1 MVSLAKQAMRQRPTY
16 ETLVRDTILNP
27 RDKINLPNRTATLL
41 RSTQK
46 LNQFDDES
54 FLDLDEENKRIAAER
69 MQQMEFTRL
78 VKDSKD
84 KDIQT
89 EKASQDPR
97 SDDSTGPTTQYGGS
111 SSSYG
116 RAPPS
121 PKQRSHN
128 PWATHVGPKLQTH
141 FNKQTSD
148 TTLPTPHGKPTV
160 YSPGKGI
167 HTATQPQPEIPSKFD
182 HTIDEDVK
190 TTGEKIKKELDQRE
204 NVKRMKRT
212 QIAEAATDDLDMADN
227 TYVAKMAKGKKK
239 KDKGLKYEETARS
252 IKLKIDKYGDK
263 LAGDS
268 APKNVSTGKKKLHKK
283 GKGKVEK
290 EETKVEEAPPTSYSM
305 KTDQMTGNKVRLERP
320 KAAPKTAPKAAP
332 KAEPK
337 AAPKAAPEQKFP
349 SRVNIQN
356 CREILLHAVNKN
368 EIRGPLAAEIRQ
380 LENELVDKSGYTGP
394 RRSRREI
401 TRRLQ
406 EIYQEVRM
414 RLKS

>member
-1 MVSLAKQAMRQRPTY
+1 
-16 ETLVRDTILNP
+16 
-27 RDKINLPNRTATLL
+27 
-41 RSTQK
+41 
-46 LNQFDDES
+46 
-54 FLDLDEENKRIAAER
+54 
-69 MQQMEFTRL
+69 
-78 VKDSKD
+78 
-84 KDIQT
+84 
-89 EKASQDPR
+89 
-97 SDDSTGPTTQYGGS
+97 
-111 SSSYG
+111 
-116 RAPPS
+116 
-121 PKQRSHN
+121 
-128 PWATHVGPKLQTH
+128 
-141 FNKQTSD
+141 
-148 TTLPTPHGKPTV
+148 
-160 YSPGKGI
+160 
-167 HTATQPQPEIPSKFD
+167 
-182 HTIDEDVK
+182 
-190 TTGEKIKKELDQRE
+190 
-204 NVKRMKRT
+204 MKRT

-283 GKGKVEK
+283 GKGKVGK

-320 KAAPKTAPKAAP
+320 KVASKAAPKVAP

-394 RRSRREI
+394 RRPRREI